1 MQLQLISIV
10 LILHCMEYTN
20 CQHASRHRPHKQSMS
35 SGCQSGCLT
44 CSEYNGCLSCKPRLF
59 IFLERNGM
67 KQTGVCLPSCPSG
80 YYGTRS
86 PDRNDCTKC
95 RAECDS
101 CFTGNFCT
109 RCRPGFYLHQGK
121 CLQTCPEGRVPSTAQ
136 RECVPEC
143 PVDCDSCVNSD
154 TCTRCAAGF
163 FRLQGKCYDTCPED
177 YEPSDLLLECIPQV
191 HCEVDEWSEW
201 SPCSRPGKTCG
212 FKRGEETRTRKVIR
226 TPSLHG
232 NLCPPTNEKRDCVVR
247 KKKCPGKG
255 NRRPDRRIRNN
266 RRDKENQES
275 RQERKREREKERK
288 VTGGGEWEDSESR
301 NKTERRRRRG
311 HTPRSPISM
320 DGGVGQ

>member
-1 MQLQLISIV
+1 MQLQLISFV
-10 LILHCMEYTN
+10 LILRCMEYTN
-20 CQHASRHRPHKQSMS
+20 CQQHASRHRHKQTIP
-35 SGCQSGCLT
+35 GCQSGCLT

-95 RAECDS
+95 RPECDS
-101 CFTGNFCT
+101 CFTSNFCT

-121 CLQTCPEGRVPSTAQ
+121 CLQTCPEGRVASTTQ

-143 PVDCDSCVNSD
+143 PADCDNCVNSD

-163 FRLQGKCYDTCPED
+163 FLLQGKCLHTCPEE
-177 YEPSDLLLECIPQV
+177 YEPSDLALECIPQV

-212 FKRGEETRTRKVIR
+212 FKRGEESRTRKVLR
-226 TPSLHG
+226 TPSPQG
-232 NLCPPTNEKRDCVVR
+232 NPCPPIHEKRDCVVK
-247 KKKCPGKG
+247 KKKCPG
-255 NRRPDRRIRNN
+255 RRPDRKNRNN
-266 RRDKENQES
+266 RRDKENTES
-275 RQERKREREKERK
+275 RHERKRDRDKERK
-288 VTGGGEWEDSESR
+288 TAATAAAAGGEQEDSENR

-311 HTPRSPISM
+311 HARNPTSM
-320 DGGVGQ
+320 DGGTGQ

>member
-1 MQLQLISIV
+1 MQLQLISFV
-10 LILHCMEYTN
+10 LILHCMEYIN
-20 CQHASRHRPHKQSMS
+20 CQQHTSRHRPHKQSMS

-95 RAECDS
+95 RPECDS
-101 CFTGNFCT
+101 CFTSNFCT

-136 RECVPEC
+136 RECVLEC
-143 PVDCDSCVNSD
+143 PTDCESCANTD
-154 TCTRCAAGF
+154 TCTRCAEGF
-163 FRLQGKCYDTCPED
+163 FHLQGKCYDTCPEE
-177 YEPSDLLLECIPQV
+177 YEPSDLLVECIPQV
-191 HCEVDEWSEW
+191 HCEVEEWSEW
-201 SPCSRPGKTCG
+201 SPCSRRGKTCG
-212 FKRGEETRTRKVIR
+212 FKRGEETRTRTVLR
-226 TPSLHG
+226 TPSPHA
-232 NLCPPTNEKRDCVVR
+232 NPCPPTHEKRDCVVK
-247 KKKCPGKG
+247 KKKCPGNGK
-255 NRRPDRRIRNN
+255 RRPDRRNRNN

-275 RQERKREREKERK
+275 RHERKRVREKERK
-288 VTGGGEWEDSESR
+288 PVTGGEREDSEIR

-311 HTPRSPISM
+311 HTRSPISV
-320 DGGVGQ
+320 DGDPGQ

>member
-1 MQLQLISIV
+1 MHLQLISIV

-20 CQHASRHRPHKQSMS
+20 CQQHASRHRPHKQSMS

-95 RAECDS
+95 RPECDS

-121 CLQTCPEGRVPSTAQ
+121 CLQTCPEGRVPSLAQ
-136 RECVPEC
+136 RECVP
-143 PVDCDSCVNSD
+143 
-154 TCTRCAAGF
+154 
-163 FRLQGKCYDTCPED
+163 
-177 YEPSDLLLECIPQV
+177 V

-212 FKRGEETRTRKVIR
+212 FKRGEETRTRKVIQ
-226 TPSLHG
+226 TPSLLGHA
-232 NLCPPTNEKRDCVVR
+232 CPPTYEKRECVVK
-247 KKKCPGKG
+247 KKKCPDKRH
-255 NRRPDRRIRNN
+255 RRPDRRNRNN
-266 RRDKENQES
+266 RRDKENQEG
-275 RQERKREREKERK
+275 RQERKKEREKERK

-311 HTPRSPISM
+311 HTSRSPVSM
-320 DGGVGQ
+320 EGGVEQ